1 MTCFNV
7 VDLFHRISFA
17 LDEKGRPAD
26 SFSARPTVLLPS
38 KKAANNSK
46 KLARSNGGPDRNNN
60 VLMEFHLNKVKDSS
74 LFTHTEGT
82 FVVLFG
88 SAADFT
94 IYGG

>member
-7 VDLFHRISFA
+7 VNLFHRISFA

-38 KKAANNSK
+38 KKAANNAK
-46 KLARSNGGPDRNNN
+46 KLARSNGGPDRNSN

-74 LFTHTEGT
+74 AVYSYRRGLIYICGT
-82 FVVLFG
+82 FWKCC
-88 SAADFT
+88 
-94 IYGG
+94 